1 MRGLIREIRTGN
13 YNSVQLCVVFT
24 SISLGKTQAKWLLEN
39 VALLNKV
46 RDEDDDNDDD
56 GSGWRECALHNCLD

>member
-1 MRGLIREIRTGN
+1 MC
-13 YNSVQLCVVFT
+13 CVT
-24 SISLGKTQAKWLLEN
+24 SLSPQKTQAKWLLEN

-56 GSGWRECALHNCLD
+56 GSGRRECALHNCLD